1 MGQIPHT
8 STNILLLHRDPVEPE
23 LSHLCP
29 QISRKSIFAI
39 DRLGPW
45 RDFVITKSANRL
57 AQLVDLKAKVEIE
70 GRIIVL
76 NHSGHARN
84 GWEAAPNADLIK
96 STVSPIQ
103 NKHIPHVMVGR
114 NPTPPNLSRRR
125 LCEGGSLRRGVRAGK
140 EIRLIDRARLG
151 VAED

>member
-8 STNILLLHRDPVEPE
+8 STTIASLHRDPVELE
-23 LSHLCP
+23 LSHLCA

-84 GWEAAPNADLIK
+84 GWEAAPKADLIK
-96 STVSPIQ
+96 STVSPTQ

-114 NPTPPNLSRRR
+114 NRSSENQ
-125 LCEGGSLRRGVRAGK
+125 
-140 EIRLIDRARLG
+140 DR
-151 VAED
+151 

>member
-1 MGQIPHT
+1 MGQIPHA
-8 STNILLLHRDPVEPE
+8 STTVLLLHRDPVEPE

-76 NHSGHARN
+76 NHSGHLWN
-84 GWEAAPNADLIK
+84 GWESPKADFTK
-96 STVSPIQ
+96 NTVSRKQ
-103 NKHIPHVMVGR
+103 YKHVPHVTVGR
-114 NPTPPNLSRRR
+114 NRSCFRRICFALPSRITP
-125 LCEGGSLRRGVRAGK
+125 LRIQHRA
-140 EIRLIDRARLG
+140 
-151 VAED
+151 